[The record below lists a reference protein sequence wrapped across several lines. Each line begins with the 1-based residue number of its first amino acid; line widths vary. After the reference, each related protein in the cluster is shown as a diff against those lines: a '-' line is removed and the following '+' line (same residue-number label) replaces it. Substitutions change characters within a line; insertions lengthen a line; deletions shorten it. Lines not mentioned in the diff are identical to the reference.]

1 MCTGNLNSCS
11 LVVIDFLSDTGE
23 VMKQE
28 GEGKGDNR
36 RGALPLQEACSH
48 CEVYGLP
55 FV

>member
-1 MCTGNLNSCS
+1 MI
-11 LVVIDFLSDTGE
+11 IDFLSHTGQ

-28 GEGKGDNR
+28 GERKGDNR